1 MKVTKRVST
10 AGGGASMTVR
20 NLRIREDTAKY
31 LRNLDLGSA
40 YYDPK
45 TRSMRENPTPNG
57 NPSDDFVAASGG
69 GGGGGSHISVFLGD
83 NVNRGTG
90 DAVGFERLMGHAS
103 DAFDAGAEVH
113 ANANPSAAEL
123 MYKQFREKKKAATIH
138 TKGSI
143 LDKYGDAS
151 EQTKAPEG
159 LLLGQTETYT
169 EYDQAGR
176 ALRGGEVV
184 AQKSRYDE
192 DVFDGNHTSVWGSF
206 WHRGLWGYACCRSVQ
221 KGAYCT
227 GSKGIAASLAANDLM
242 LQNLET
248 RRAAKEKEAE
258 ETAALEAAGAGTS
271 FGKSGMKN
279 PFGEGA
285 SKWGDKDETA
295 QDVELDPAKLMEA
308 LRKEDKRLKGD
319 DADADDEISDKKK
332 RGNKRGYNVL
342 ADEKEPTEEEMEAFR
357 MKRTREEDPMAA
369 KDAGTGGYDL
379 V

>member
-184 AQKSRYDE
+184 AQE
-192 DVFDGNHTSVWGSF
+192 ESVR
-206 WHRGLWGYACCRSVQ
+206 RGRFRRERTQVSGARS
-221 KGAYCT
+221 
-227 GSKGIAASLAANDLM
+227 GIAGCGG
-242 LQNLET
+242 T
-248 RRAAKEKEAE
+248 RAAG
-258 ETAALEAAGAGTS
+258 LS
-271 FGKSGMKN
+271 
-279 PFGEGA
+279 
-285 SKWGDKDETA
+285 
-295 QDVELDPAKLMEA
+295 
-308 LRKEDKRLKGD
+308 R
-319 DADADDEISDKKK
+319 
-332 RGNKRGYNVL
+332 RG
-342 ADEKEPTEEEMEAFR
+342 
-357 MKRTREEDPMAA
+357 RTVRVPRVSPRRWRR
-369 KDAGTGGYDL
+369 TT
-379 V
+379 